1 MAVDKDYYQILG
13 IPQEVDLDEI
23 KRAYRELAHKYHP
36 DKNPGKDSHAKFM
49 ELKEAYEVLMN
60 PSQRKSYTDAL
71 NGVSSSEAMVKRY
84 EQVRQKRATRY
95 RRSSY
100 QRRFTYRGSHGS
112 SSTFNSGSTH
122 TEEAKRTYSES
133 FQKYASYYER
143 SELNAE
149 KGYLYLLR
157 GFQVVMVGV
166 FLFCIGLLVDLALAK
181 DVPPEQILYKQRAS
195 GGFTT
200 PLRVRISTENY
211 SFTLNRVYEDKFYR
225 WQMIQFQVSPLRNV
239 VSKVYIEE
247 PRISYTVN
255 TEEKLSGI
263 SLFFT
268 WVLMGSIPFLFWDR
282 LTPKIRIHLGIFQS
296 IIIVNLINVLLIS

>member
-13 IPQEVDLDEI
+13 IPQEADPDGI

-49 ELKEAYEVLMN
+49 ELKEAYEVLSN
-60 PSQRKSYTDAL
+60 PSKRKSYTDAL

-100 QRRFTYRGSHGS
+100 QRRFTYRGNYS
-112 SSTFNSGSTH
+112 SAAAHEYRTDFN
-122 TEEAKRTYSES
+122 EEASKAYSES
-133 FQKYASYYER
+133 FEKYAEYYER
-143 SELNAE
+143 SEVNAE
-149 KGYLYLLR
+149 KGYVYLLR
-157 GFQVVMVGV
+157 GFQVIMTGV
-166 FLFCIGLLVDLALAK
+166 FLFCIGLLVDLALAR
-181 DVPPEQILYKQRAS
+181 DMPPEQILYKQRAS

-200 PLRVRISTENY
+200 PQRVRISTENY

-255 TEEKLSGI
+255 TGEKLSGLP
-263 SLFFT
+263 LFFT
-268 WVLMGSIPFLFWDR
+268 WLLIGSIPFLFWDR
-282 LTPKIRIHLGIFQS
+282 LTPKIRINLGVCQAICIF
-296 IIIVNLINVLLIS
+296 NLVNVLLI